1 MEISPAQGR
10 LGSLAGLDAFESDD
24 SFDAKL
30 SELLR
35 NRQRPLL
42 MLITP
47 DGELLYSTIDG
58 SGTRRGELGLTQR
71 LINEALGEAGRSS
84 RDEQPAPGGPPSTA
98 GKPGE
103 RSVVVT
109 VGTEVFC
116 MRLFP
121 LREAQGAS
129 GELYAVLVEPI
140 SRPQP
145 ADMDVNRLKNL
156 FRLSKREIDVLGA
169 LMSGDTDKEI
179 AQKLT
184 VSVETVRAY
193 LKSIRAKLRV
203 KTRTAIVSI
212 VHGVQ
217 REQPAPID

>member
-1 MEISPAQGR
+1 MEITPAQDR
-10 LGSLAGLDAFESDD
+10 LGTFAARDAFEPDH

-30 SELLR
+30 TELLR
-35 NRQRPLL
+35 HRQRPLL

-47 DGELLYSTIDG
+47 YGELLYSTIDD

-71 LINEALGEAGRSS
+71 LINEALSEAQRPPHD
-84 RDEQPAPGGPPSTA
+84 RPAAPDVPALTV
-98 GKPGE
+98 GKQGE
-103 RSVVVT
+103 RSVLVT
-109 VGTEVFC
+109 VGNEAYC
-116 MRLFP
+116 LRLFP
-121 LREAQGAS
+121 LRDAHGAS
-129 GELYAVLVEPI
+129 GQLYAVLVEPI

-145 ADMDVNRLKNL
+145 DDIDVDRLKVL

-179 AQKLT
+179 AQKLA

-217 REQPAPID
+217 RERSSPID

>member
-1 MEISPAQGR
+1 
-10 LGSLAGLDAFESDD
+10 
-24 SFDAKL
+24 
-30 SELLR
+30 
-35 NRQRPLL
+35 

-47 DGELLYSTIDG
+47 DGELLYSTIDD
-58 SGTRRGELGLTQR
+58 SGARRGELGLTQR
-71 LINEALGEAGRSS
+71 LINEALSEAQRPSHN
-84 RDEQPAPGGPPSTA
+84 RPTVPELPALA
-98 GKPGE
+98 VGKPGE
-103 RSVVVT
+103 RSVLVT
-109 VGTEVFC
+109 VGTEAYC
-116 MRLFP
+116 LRLFA
-121 LREAQGAS
+121 LRDAQGAN

-145 ADMDVNRLKNL
+145 DEIDVDRLKVL

-179 AQKLT
+179 AQKLA

-217 REQPAPID
+217 RER

>member
-1 MEISPAQGR
+1 MEISPVQGR
-10 LGSLAGLDAFESDD
+10 LDSAAAVDTFKSDD
-24 SFDAKL
+24 SFDVKL
-30 SELLR
+30 SDLLR
-35 NRQRPLL
+35 HRQRPLL

-47 DGELLYSTIDG
+47 DGALLYSSIDE

-71 LINEALGEAGRSS
+71 LINEAVGEVRRSLQERPS
-84 RDEQPAPGGPPSTA
+84 GSVVPPLTS
-98 GKPGE
+98 KPGE
-103 RSVVVT
+103 RSSVVT
-109 VGTEVFC
+109 LGTEAFC
-116 MRLFP
+116 MRLFG
-121 LREAQGAS
+121 LRDAQGPG

-140 SRPQP
+140 SRQP
-145 ADMDVNRLKNL
+145 DDINVNRLKYL

-217 REQPAPID
+217 REQPPPID

>member
-1 MEISPAQGR
+1 MEISPAPAH
-10 LGSLAGLDAFESDD
+10 LGSAAVRDAFEPDS
-24 SFDAKL
+24 SFDVKL
-30 SELLR
+30 SDILR
-35 NRQRPLL
+35 QRQRPLL

-47 DGELLYSTIDG
+47 DGTLRYSTIDD
-58 SGTRRGELGLTQR
+58 SGARRGELGLTQR
-71 LINEALGEAGRSS
+71 LINEALGEAQRPLNDRQSGS
-84 RDEQPAPGGPPSTA
+84 ELPPPV

-103 RSVVVT
+103 RCAVVT
-109 VGTEVFC
+109 VGSEAFC
-116 MRLFP
+116 MRLFS
-121 LREAQGAS
+121 LRAAEGVS
-129 GELYAVLVEPI
+129 GQLYAVLVEPI

-145 ADMDVNRLKNL
+145 DEIDVDRLKVL

-217 REQPAPID
+217 RERPTPIA